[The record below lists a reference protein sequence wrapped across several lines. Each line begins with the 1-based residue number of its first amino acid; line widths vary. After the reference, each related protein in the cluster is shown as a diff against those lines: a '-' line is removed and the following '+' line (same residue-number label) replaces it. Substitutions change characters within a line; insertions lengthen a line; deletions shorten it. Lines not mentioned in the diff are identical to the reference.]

1 MTMAWLLVLA
11 VSQATHAQ
19 ESAPVDLTAA
29 SSLVEAEL
37 VARYGEGQRA
47 RLHRGLHQTASLW
60 RTGDGDAEVFM
71 AFVRE
76 NFIADSA
83 QRDAA
88 FNRLETVLEQFDGHM
103 HEIGISFLE
112 QTDLDRGDI
121 LPLDRVLSAYDPSAH
136 ASDDFFR
143 TKLSFIVLLN
153 FPLTTLDERLA
164 SGGSWSR
171 RQWAEARLAQRFGQR
186 VPAGANEAVSSAAAA
201 ADQYISE
208 YNIWMHHLLDD
219 RGRRLFPS
227 GMRLISHWNLRDE
240 IKADYRDPAG
250 LAKQRMIVK
259 VMERIVSQT
268 IPAIVIDNP
277 TVDWNPSSN
286 DVRRSTVKDADRPA
300 AADTTIAVAR
310 EADRRYALL
319 LDVFRAERMVDQY
332 SPSEPTLIARRFDLD
347 RELPEARVRA
357 MLEQILS
364 SPRVKDVA
372 ALISARL
379 GRRLEPFDIWYNG
392 FRPSPRYSAAALDSI
407 VARKYPTAAAFQA
420 DIPRMLQELGFS
432 AERAQYV
439 ASKVV
444 VDPARGAGH
453 AVGAARRGDRAH
465 LRTRIE
471 PAGMNYKG
479 YNIAVHELGHTVEQT
494 FSLYDVDHQQLAGV
508 PNNAFTEALAFVFQG
523 HDLDLLGLTAPPS
536 DSSAA
541 LTMLDKFW
549 ATYEIAG
556 VSLVDMA
563 LWHWMYE
570 HPDATPAELREAT
583 LAIARDVWN
592 RYYAPVLGQ
601 RDEIL
606 LGVYSHII
614 EYELYLPDY
623 AIGQMIATQVEA
635 MMAKAGRIGPD
646 FERVARL
653 GRIGPDAW
661 MTQATGAPVGP
672 EALLTAT
679 ERALARL
686 RAPHASHTQ

>member
-1 MTMAWLLVLA
+1 MTMALLLVLA

-29 SSLVEAEL
+29 SSSVEAEL

-60 RTGDGDAEVFM
+60 RTGDGDAEAFV

-164 SGGSWSR
+164 AGGSWSR

-186 VPAGANEAVSSAAAA
+186 VPAAANEAVSSATAA

-250 LAKQRMIVK
+250 LAKQRTIVK

-277 TVDWNPSSN
+277 TVDWNPWSN

-300 AADTTIAVAR
+300 AADTPISVAR

-319 LDVFRAERMVDQY
+319 LDVFRSERMVDQY

-392 FRPSPRYSAAALDSI
+392 FRPSPRYGAAALDSI

-471 PAGMNYKG
+471 RGGMNYKG

-508 PNNAFTEALAFVFQG
+508 PNTAFTEALAFVFQG

-563 LWHWMYE
+563 LWHWMYD
-570 HPDATPAELREAT
+570 HPDATPAALREAT

-679 ERALARL
+679 ERALARV
-686 RAPHASHTQ
+686 RAPHAAHTQ